1 MDIKTCVK
9 RKKKMFGKM
18 GIFRLSALVLS
29 AAVVFGTVFFAPFPM
44 NASFGGNLLGC
55 RALASG
61 GDVLAAGQEGS
72 GVERHNLAPGVLFT
86 LYRGYK
92 NLAGEDLRV
101 YVLEVDLNRQDV
113 EILPVVAGDSLS
125 GAETTAA
132 AAARM
137 GAIAGVNGGFYYTE
151 GGKTLP
157 VGNLIIAGEPWSILD
172 YTTASAALSRFP
184 EKGGKLEMLT
194 GYFVPRTEVAFSG
207 KSLPVTTINSSSTIP
222 GVHLFTPRWGE
233 AVEAAGGSLQV
244 ALSPAGD
251 SSYTVTAAGTG
262 RMLIPTGGLVLRFIG
277 NPWRAEGE
285 FLRQG
290 EAVSLTFTYDQGYWG
305 EIEHLITAGPLLV
318 EEGEPVFQAIQEG
331 FTGSVLLPNP
341 RTAMGVT
348 ADNRA
353 LLVVAERSEKG
364 SRVGL
369 TLEEMSLL
377 MAGLGAVRAIGL
389 DGGGSSTF
397 YAGGRIWN
405 NARSSPRA
413 VANSLLVLTGL
424 KLYLN
429 NTRIFPDVPPYLAEG
444 GRTMVPIRVIV
455 EHLGA
460 QVEWKSETQTVFISG
475 KNRIVKLNI
484 GSNKADVDGVPVL
497 LEAPPVIKSGRTM
510 VPLRFVAENLQ
521 CRVHWDDLRRAVY
534 IAADR

>member
-1 MDIKTCVK
+1 MDKKTCVK
-9 RKKKMFGKM
+9 RKKKMFSKTS
-18 GIFRLSALVLS
+18 ISRLSALALS
-29 AAVVFGTVFFAPFPM
+29 AVVFWTVFFAPFSM
-44 NASFGGNLLGC
+44 NASFGYGNLGS

-61 GDVLAAGQEGS
+61 REPLTASQEPGT
-72 GVERHNLAPGVLFT
+72 ERHNLAPGVLFT
-86 LYRGYK
+86 LYRDYK

-113 EILPVVAGDSLS
+113 EILPVVAGDSLT
-125 GAETTAA
+125 GVETTAA
-132 AAARM
+132 AAART
-137 GAIAGVNGGFYYTE
+137 GALAGVNGGFYYTD
-151 GGKTLP
+151 GDKTLP
-157 VGNLIIAGEPWSILD
+157 AGNLIIAGEPWSILD
-172 YTTASAALSRFP
+172 YTTTSAALSRLP
-184 EKGGKLEMLT
+184 EKGGNLEMRT
-194 GYFVPRTEVAFSG
+194 GYFAPRVEVSFSG
-207 KSLPVTTINSSSTIP
+207 SSVPVATINSNSTIP

-233 AVEAAGGSLQV
+233 SLEAAGGSLQV

-251 SSYTVTAAGTG
+251 KSYTVTAAGTG
-262 RMLIPTGGLVLRFIG
+262 RVLIPPGGLALRFNG
-277 NPWRAEGE
+277 DPWRAEGE
-285 FLRQG
+285 RLRQG
-290 EAVSLTFTYDQGYWG
+290 DAVSLNFTYDQDYWG
-305 EIEHLITAGPLLV
+305 EIEHLLTAGPLLV

-341 RTAMGVT
+341 RTALGVT
-348 ADNRA
+348 AGNKA

-405 NARSSPRA
+405 NAGSSPRA

-429 NTRIFPDVPPYLAEG
+429 NTRIFSDVPPYIAEG

-460 QVEWKSETQTVFISG
+460 QVEWKSETQTVFISRE
-475 KNRIVKLNI
+475 NRIIELVT
-484 GSNKADVDGVPVL
+484 GSEKAYVDGVPIL
-497 LEAPPVIKSGRTM
+497 LEAPPVIRSGRTM
-510 VPLRFVAENLQ
+510 VPVRFVAENLQ
-521 CRVHWDDLRRAVY
+521 CGVHWDDLRRAVY
-534 IAADR
+534 LAADR